1 MQAKKNIAIFA
12 RQFWPTTSDASLRL
26 RSWARQLELSD
37 WNVHV
42 ITPRWHREWP
52 AVLPIGNMLV
62 HRIDD
67 PPTNALRH
75 RKFGKNIAK
84 WLTEN
89 RSWVDL
95 LYFDFADQMAS
106 VIVGQLKRTQR
117 PPAVVRFCDSQANLS
132 QRPTK
137 PVLDTCRR
145 ADAVIASGPHANRIL
160 RSQGIPDQR
169 ILRDL
174 DRAHDSFSRTEQERR
189 TARQVLRGANYDL
202 NVKHTNRV
210 VVCLNRFESARDAT
224 LLARA
229 HQFIDGHPEVRI
241 WMVGD
246 GPARPAMYEAL
257 KHEGVHRSVV
267 MPGMFVS
274 LKEVIQAADLCL
286 IHSAR
291 EGENWFLPTC
301 LRSGVAALF
310 PTETLAI
317 QPTDVAQKLVRCT
330 YDAQSSAD
338 MEAGLMRWLAN
349 QSDFNTASRTAAS
362 SLPAKV
368 DLSVLRQLI
377 D

>member
-26 RSWARQLELSD
+26 RSWTRQLESD
-37 WNVHV
+37 GWNVHV
-42 ITPRWHREWP
+42 VTPRWHREWP
-52 AVLPIGNMLV
+52 AVLPIGNILV

-67 PPTNALRH
+67 PPTSTLRH
-75 RKFGKNIAK
+75 RKFGKNVAK
-84 WLTEN
+84 WFAEN
-89 RSWVDL
+89 SSWVDL

-106 VIVGQLKRTQR
+106 VIVGQHKRSQR
-117 PPAVVRFCDSQANLS
+117 PPAVVRFCDSQARMS

-137 PVLDTCRR
+137 PLLDTLRR
-145 ADAVIASGPHANRIL
+145 ADAVIASGPHANRVL
-160 RSQGIPDQR
+160 RGQGIQDGT

-174 DRAHDSFSRTEQERR
+174 DHTHDTFSHAEEERR
-189 TARQVLRGANYDL
+189 IARQILRGVNYDL
-202 NVKHTNRV
+202 NVKQTNRV
-210 VVCLNRFESARDAT
+210 VVCLNRFESTRDAV

-229 HQFIDGHPEVRI
+229 YQFIDGHPEVRI

-246 GPARPAMYEAL
+246 GPARPAIYEAL
-257 KHEGVHRSVV
+257 RHEGVHRSVV

-274 LKEVIQAADLCL
+274 LTEIIQAADLCL

-301 LRSGVAALF
+301 LRSGVAALV
-310 PTETLAI
+310 PAETLTSVPRAA
-317 QPTDVAQKLVRCT
+317 AQKLTNCT
-330 YDAQSSAD
+330 YDATSPAD
-338 MEAGLMRWLAN
+338 LEKGLIRWLGN
-349 QSDFNTASRTAAS
+349 QPEFNTAAREAAH
-362 SLPAKV
+362 SLPTKV